1 MAVRNPVQNP
11 IDILTQTLAQYLG
24 PHAAANTVEG
34 FCRRSAGVAPQAAT
48 APQLAKALP
57 QLQPLL
63 SVLLGTTK
71 AEIVLSQLSKD
82 LAR

>member
-1 MAVRNPVQNP
+1 MAVRNP

-34 FCRRSAGVAPQAAT
+34 FCRRSAGVAPEAAT
-48 APQLAKALP
+48 APQLVKALP
-57 QLQPLL
+57 HLQPLL

-82 LAR
+82 LSR